1 MLTTNCQ
8 VEDQRKKNSPTF
20 LNQYY
25 TQIFDIKSNGT
36 IVAVGDDPR
45 EGGDVIANQLKLIVD
60 NARAYNPV
68 LIDST
73 GKNTTYSSLNA
84 NYTMDG
90 TES

>member
-1 MLTTNCQ
+1 
-8 VEDQRKKNSPTF
+8 

-36 IVAVGDDPR
+36 IIAVGDDPR
-45 EGGDVIANQLKLIVD
+45 EGGDVIANQLKLVVD

-68 LIDST
+68 LSDST
-73 GKNTTYSSLNA
+73 GKNMTYPSLNA

-90 TES
+90 MKAISIQDGYGLKDKHHQELHL